1 MGKGVD
7 GRPARLT
14 RLFGATAMA
23 CVLAA
28 AMLPAA
34 STRAQMLGSSAS
46 IPQGKQML
54 LEADNLV
61 FDRDKDT
68 VTAAGNVQIEYG
80 GNRLVAQR
88 VTYNRTTRRVTA
100 SGNVEVLDSKKNHIF
115 ADEMDVTDDFRDGFV
130 NALRVETPEKTYM
143 GADSAERAGGAVT
156 IFNRGVYTAC
166 APCED
171 KPNRPPIWRVKARTI
186 VWNGQSKTIRFLH
199 SRFELFGLP
208 IAYFPQMEIPDPT
221 VKRKTGLLMPNY
233 SFNDKLGFG
242 YTQPF
247 YVALTPTYDI
257 TLNPTYYARQG
268 FLGEAE
274 FRQKFNNGSYSVTIA
289 GISQNDPK
297 AFERTI
303 QGKSYPNVDSG
314 NPDDRNHKRGMI
326 GSQGKFQINPRWT
339 FGWDVLVQTDK
350 DFAHTY
356 GIQHFTDYYRRN
368 EVYLTGLNDRNYFDL
383 RFMKFKVQENTLSN
397 TSGYDKKQPWVLP
410 SLDYSYTPNE
420 SIAGG
425 ELTFNANVQS
435 LYRSMLDSWVDANGN
450 PLKNPDGTLVAPRV
464 YGIDGSDSRFT
475 AEVKW
480 RRQFITDLGIVITP
494 SLGLR
499 GDAIYASYSDASRS
513 AIDLMGADSRINA
526 ATDIRSNYYRYMAT
540 AGLEVAW
547 PIMFS
552 APGSSHVIEPVA
564 QIFARPDA
572 PYQDTLGIPN
582 EDAQSMVFDATS
594 LFDEDKFSGYDRIE
608 GGTRANLGLRYSGSF
623 DNGWG
628 LNGIVGQSFQLAGDN
643 PYAAPDLVNAGAYSG
658 LQTARS
664 DYVALLGVS
673 TPQRLSFSTAGRFD
687 KDTFEP
693 RRVEVSAGYRGDN
706 FSLATQYAYIESQPL
721 YGFTQ
726 DRQQITVGAS
736 ASVARYWRVFGST
749 TYDME
754 YNEMSAKA
762 LGVSYLDD
770 CFGFGFTLA
779 QTTNV
784 LTNEKRTNIG
794 FNISFRTIGD
804 FGSNTAKMFAQQ

>member
-46 IPQGKQML
+46 VPQGKQML
-54 LEADNLV
+54 LESDNLI
-61 FDRDKDT
+61 FDRDKNT

-80 GNRLVAQR
+80 GNRLVAKR
-88 VTYNRTTRRVTA
+88 VTYNRTTRRVMA
-100 SGNVEVLDSKKNHIF
+100 SGNVEVIDTKKNHIF

-186 VWNGQSKTIRFLH
+186 VWNGQSKTMRFLH

-208 IAYFPQMEIPDPT
+208 IAYFPQLEIPDPT
-221 VKRKTGLLMPNY
+221 VKRKTGLLMPRY
-233 SFNDKLGFG
+233 SFNDELGFG

-247 YVALTPTYDI
+247 YIALAPTYDI
-257 TLNPTYYARQG
+257 TLNPTYYANQG
-268 FLGEAE
+268 FMGEAE
-274 FRQKFNNGSYSVTIA
+274 FRQKFNSGSYSITAA
-289 GISQNDPK
+289 GINQNDPG
-297 AFERTI
+297 AFDVHRGAIT
-303 QGKSYPNVDSG
+303 GYTVDG
-314 NPDDRNHKRGMI
+314 GQPDDRKHKRGMI
-326 GSQGKFQINPRWT
+326 GSTGKFKINPRWT

-350 DFAHTY
+350 DFSRTY
-356 GIQHFTDYYRRN
+356 NIQGFTDYYRRN

-383 RFMKFKVQENTLSN
+383 RLMKFKVQENTLSD
-397 TSGYDKKQPWVLP
+397 TTGFDKKQPWVLP
-410 SLDYSYTPNE
+410 SLDYSYTPDE
-420 SIAGG
+420 SVAGG

-435 LYRSMLDSWVDANGN
+435 LYRTMLDSWLDADGN
-450 PLKNPDGTLVAPRV
+450 PIKNADGTLVAPRV
-464 YGIDGSDSRFT
+464 NGIDGSDTRFT
-475 AEVKW
+475 TEVKW

-499 GDAIYASYSDASRS
+499 GDAIYASYSDASRA
-513 AIDLMGADSRINA
+513 AIEAMAADSRIDA
-526 ATDIRSNYYRYMAT
+526 TTDIRSDYYRYMAT
-540 AGLEVAW
+540 AGLEIAW

-608 GGTRANLGLRYSGSF
+608 GGTRANLGFRYSGSF
-623 DNGWG
+623 DNGWSA
-628 LNGIVGQSFQLAGDN
+628 NGIVGQSFQLAGDN

-658 LQTARS
+658 LETARS
-664 DYVALLGVS
+664 DYVALLGFAS
-673 TPQRLSFSTAGRFD
+673 PNGLSFATAGRFD
-687 KDTFEP
+687 NDTFAA
-693 RRVEVSAGYRGDN
+693 RRLEARAGYTTPD
-706 FSLATQYAYIESQPL
+706 FSLTGRYAYIEAQPL
-721 YGFTQ
+721 YGFSD
-726 DRQQITVGAS
+726 DRQQVTVTA
-736 ASVARYWRVFGST
+736 AARFARYWHVFGSS
-749 TYDME
+749 TYDLE
-754 YNEMSAKA
+754 YDKVTADSI
-762 LGVSYLDD
+762 GFGYLDD
-770 CFGFGFTLA
+770 CFGFNLGVG
-779 QTTNV
+779 QSYNVISEKKQTNV
-784 LTNEKRTNIG
+784 S

-804 FGSNTAKMFAQQ
+804 FGSNTGKMFTQQ